1 MGLVALN
8 VLPLLDMPS
17 GGIVV
22 AANAST
28 ASGAETSVTARASAE
43 NVSRLA
49 PMRRADLLSD
59 QRA

>member
-1 MGLVALN
+1 MGPVGLKI
-8 VLPLLDMPS
+8 LPLLEMPC

-28 ASGAETSVTARASAE
+28 ASGAETSVAARASAE
-43 NVSRLA
+43 DVSRLA